1 MSEITVHSLTSP
13 AVLFPLIAAVL
24 GVTIGLCI
32 KLRNVNHLETD
43 GASADIAEI
52 RDLRK
57 TIHLIQTESQ
67 KLSIFLMNLPDLARQ
82 LNSNTEKRKIPWLLV
97 KFVEQLFDAQ
107 QIIIFLTTKDKEHLV
122 IAAAKG
128 LPENHHRET
137 VPMGK
142 GRAGLV
148 AQQQIA
154 MDERDFAAQIHVGVK
169 ADLHPSF
176 RSELCAP
183 MVSNG
188 QTLGVIS
195 VGGLLHR
202 PRNEK
207 NMLKM
212 VADLGSIAIQNN
224 ILFHRIQNS
233 ANIDGLTS
241 LHNKRYFMNKLAE
254 ELHRAGNDQGSVSL
268 FIFDIDHFKHYNDT
282 NGHVAGDEALKIA
295 GRLLKENVR
304 EDDLPARYGGEE
316 FIVMLP
322 GADKSGAM
330 AVAEKIRLVIE
341 NHPFPN
347 EHLQPDKKVTVSGGV
362 STFPYD
368 ASDSSDLI
376 RCADQALYE
385 GKRAGRNKI
394 FAYTPTYFSD
404 RQADGFQAGGSEDG
418 AQCDT
423 VKG

>member
-1 MSEITVHSLTSP
+1 MSEITVDSLTSP

-24 GVTIGLCI
+24 GVVIGLCI
-32 KLRNVNHLETD
+32 KLRRVNHLETD

-107 QIIIFLTTKDKEHLV
+107 QIIIFLTTKDKEHLA

-128 LPENHHRET
+128 LPDAHREILKI
-137 VPMGK
+137 GE
-142 GRAGLV
+142 GRAGWV

-154 MDERDFAAQIHVGVK
+154 MDERDFASQVHVGVK
-169 ADLHPSF
+169 AELHPTF
-176 RSELCAP
+176 RTELCAP
-183 MVSNG
+183 MVSND

-195 VGGLLHR
+195 VGGLLRR
-202 PRNEK
+202 PKNEK

-212 VADLGSIAIQNN
+212 VADLGSISIQNN
-224 ILFHRIQNS
+224 NMFHRIQNS

-268 FIFDIDHFKHYNDT
+268 FIFDIDHFKQYNDT

-330 AVAEKIRLVIE
+330 AVAEKIRSVIE

-347 EHLQPDKKVTVSGGV
+347 EHLQKVTISGGV

-368 ASDSSDLI
+368 AGDSSNLI

-385 GKRAGRNKI
+385 GKRSGRNKI